1 MTTTSEVAPAIEGPL
16 AGLRVVE
23 LASEWAA
30 YAGKLLA
37 DLGAEVVLVEPRAG
51 HHTRAYGPFADDVPG
66 PERSL
71 WWWHYHTSKL
81 GVALDLHHR
90 DDVELFRRLVGGA
103 DIVLEGESPGTLAE
117 RRIDYDDLVR
127 LRPDL
132 IMTSVTPFGRR
143 GPRAREQATDLT
155 LLAAGGPVWSC
166 GYDDHALP
174 PIRGGGNQ
182 SLHVGGVHAVTATLV
197 AVLHRGVAGVGQH
210 IDVSLY
216 AAANVTT
223 EAATY
228 EWLVARQTVE
238 RQTCRHAS
246 PHPTPSCI
254 APDVEWCLVHTG
266 VPPRSAKEY
275 ATLLGWLHDL
285 GAYEAFPEAVF
296 LEMGR
301 DRGGVRLA
309 DIATDVETREIF
321 RAGRDALVFIAS
333 RMRAADFFV
342 EGQRRGL
349 AVGVLNAPEEV
360 MHDPHFIARGFPTR
374 VHHDDL
380 GRDVLYPGAPFL
392 SDVSPCSIRS
402 RAPRLGEH
410 DAKILGPLRA
420 GKGE

>member
-1 MTTTSEVAPAIEGPL
+1 MSGLKGPL

-23 LASEWAA
+23 LASEWSA
-30 YAGKLLA
+30 YAGKLIA

-51 HHTRAYGPFADDVPG
+51 HHTRRYGPFVDDVPD

-81 GVALDLHHR
+81 GVALDLHER
-90 DDVELFRRLVGGA
+90 DDLQLFRDLVGTA
-103 DIVLEGESPGTLAE
+103 DVVLEGEPPGTLAG
-117 RRIDYDDLVR
+117 RGIDYHDLVR
-127 LRPDL
+127 VRPDL

-143 GPRAREQATDLT
+143 GPRAGEQATDLT
-155 LLAAGGPVWSC
+155 LLAAAGPVWSC

-174 PIRGGGNQ
+174 PVRGGGNQ
-182 SLHVGGVHAVTATLV
+182 SLHVGGVHAVMATLV
-197 AVLHRGVAGVGQH
+197 AVLHRGVTGVGQH
-210 IDVSLY
+210 IDVSMY

-246 PHPTPSCI
+246 PYPTPSCI
-254 APDVEWCLVHTG
+254 APDVEGSLVHTG
-266 VPPRSAKEY
+266 VPPRSAKEF
-275 ATLLGWLHDL
+275 AALLAWLHDL
-285 GAYEAFPEAVF
+285 GAYEEFPEAVF

-309 DIATDVETREIF
+309 DIMTDVETQQIF
-321 RAGRDALVFIAS
+321 RVGRDALIFIAS

-349 AVGVLNAPEEV
+349 AVGVLNAPEDV
-360 MHDPHFIARGFPTR
+360 MHDPHFVARGFPTK
-374 VHHDDL
+374 VHHADL
-380 GRDVLYPGAPFL
+380 DRDVCYPGAPFL
-392 SDVSPCSIRS
+392 SDASPWRIRR

-410 DAKILGPLRA
+410 NEEVLAPLRA
-420 GKGE
+420 TPE

>member
-1 MTTTSEVAPAIEGPL
+1 VRTTGDVGGPL

-30 YAGKLLA
+30 YAGKLLS

-51 HHTRAYGPFADDVPG
+51 HHTRGYAPFVDDVPG

-81 GVALDLHHR
+81 GVALDLGR
-90 DDVELFRRLVGGA
+90 DDDLDLFRCLVGTA
-103 DIVLEGESPGTLAE
+103 DIVLEGEPPGTLAE
-117 RRIDYDDLVR
+117 WRIDHEDLVH
-127 LRPDL
+127 LRPGL

-182 SLHVGGVHAVTATLV
+182 SLHIGGAHAVMATLV
-197 AVLHRGVAGVGQH
+197 AVLHRGAAGVGQH

-228 EWLVARQTVE
+228 EWLVARQTVA

-246 PHPTPSCI
+246 PYPTPSSI
-254 APDVEWCLVHTG
+254 APDVEGTPVHTG
-266 VPPRSAKEY
+266 VPPRNAKEFV
-275 ATLLGWLHDL
+275 TLLTWLHDL

-301 DRGGVRLA
+301 DRGGIRLA
-309 DIATDVETREIF
+309 DIATDVETQEIF

-333 RMRAADFFV
+333 QMRAADFFV

-349 AVGVLNAPEEV
+349 AVGVLNAPEDIME
-360 MHDPHFIARGFPTR
+360 DPHFIARGFPTR

-380 GRDVLYPGAPFL
+380 ERDVLYPGAPFL
-392 SDVSPCSIRS
+392 SDASPWRVRS
-402 RAPRLGEH
+402 RAPHLGEH
-410 DAKILGPLRA
+410 DGEVLGPLRA
-420 GKGE
+420 GRDE

>member
-1 MTTTSEVAPAIEGPL
+1 MTMTADGPL

-51 HHTRAYGPFADDVPG
+51 HHTRGYGPFVDDVPG

-81 GVALDLHHR
+81 GVALDLHDR
-90 DDVELFRRLVGGA
+90 DDDLDLFRRLVAGA
-103 DIVLEGESPGTLAE
+103 EVVLEGEPPGTLTE
-117 RRIDYDDLVR
+117 RRIDYDDLIR

-132 IMTSVTPFGRR
+132 IMTSVTPFGRS

-182 SLHVGGVHAVTATLV
+182 SLHIGGVHAVMATLV
-197 AVLHRGVAGVGQH
+197 AVLHRGAAGVGQH

-246 PHPTPSCI
+246 PHPSPPNL
-254 APDVEWCLVHTG
+254 APDVQGRLVHTG
-266 VPPRSAKEY
+266 VPPRSAREFE
-275 ATLLGWLHDL
+275 ALLAWLHDL
-285 GAYEAFPEAVF
+285 GAHQDFPEAVF

-301 DRGGVRLA
+301 DRGGIRLA
-309 DIATDVETREIF
+309 DMFTDVVTQEIF
-321 RAGRDALVFIAS
+321 RAGRDALTFIAS
-333 RMRAADFFV
+333 RMRAADFFM
-342 EGQRRGL
+342 EGQQRGL
-349 AVGVLNAPEEV
+349 AVGVLNAPEDV
-360 MHDPHFIARGFPTR
+360 MEDPHFIARGFPTR

-392 SDVSPCSIRS
+392 SDASPWRIRS

-410 DAKILGPLRA
+410 DREVLGPLRA
-420 GKGE
+420 GRDE

>member
-1 MTTTSEVAPAIEGPL
+1 MTMTADGPL

-51 HHTRAYGPFADDVPG
+51 HHTRGYGPFVDDVPG

-90 DDVELFRRLVGGA
+90 DDDLELFRRLVSTA
-103 DIVLEGESPGTLAE
+103 DIVLEGEPPGTLAE

-143 GPRAREQATDLT
+143 GLRAHEQATDLT

-182 SLHVGGVHAVTATLV
+182 SLHIGGVHAAAATLV
-197 AVLHRGVAGVGQH
+197 AVLHRSVAGVGQH

-223 EAATY
+223 EAASY

-246 PHPTPSCI
+246 PHPSPPNL
-254 APDVEWCLVHTG
+254 APDVQGCLVHTG
-266 VPPRSAKEY
+266 VPPRSAREFE
-275 ATLLGWLHDL
+275 ALLAWLHDL
-285 GAYEAFPEAVF
+285 GAHQDFPEAVF

-301 DRGGVRLA
+301 DRGGIRLA
-309 DIATDVETREIF
+309 DMFTDVVTQEIF
-321 RAGRDALVFIAS
+321 RAGRDALTFIAS
-333 RMRAADFFV
+333 RMRAADFFM

-349 AVGVLNAPEEV
+349 AVGMLNAPEDV
-360 MHDPHFIARGFPTR
+360 MEDPHFIARGFPTS

-380 GRDVLYPGAPFL
+380 GRDVFYPGAPFL
-392 SDVSPCSIRS
+392 SDASPWHIRS

-410 DAKILGPLRA
+410 DGEILGPLCAR
-420 GKGE
+420 GDE

>member
-1 MTTTSEVAPAIEGPL
+1 MTSGLEGPL

-30 YAGKLLA
+30 YAGKLMA

-51 HHTRAYGPFADDVPG
+51 HHTRTYGPFVDDVPD

-81 GVALDLHHR
+81 GVALDLHER
-90 DDVELFRRLVGGA
+90 DDLQLFRDLVGTA
-103 DIVLEGESPGTLAE
+103 DVVLEGEPPGTLAG
-117 RRIDYDDLVR
+117 RGIDYHDLVR
-127 LRPDL
+127 VRPGL

-143 GPRAREQATDLT
+143 GPRAGEQATDLT
-155 LLAAGGPVWSC
+155 LLAAAGPVWSC

-174 PIRGGGNQ
+174 PVRGGGNQ
-182 SLHVGGVHAVTATLV
+182 SLHVGGVHAVMATLV
-197 AVLHRGVAGVGQH
+197 AVLNRGVTGIGQH
-210 IDVSLY
+210 VDVSMY

-246 PHPTPSCI
+246 PYPTPSCI
-254 APDVEWCLVHTG
+254 APDVEGSLVHTG
-266 VPPRSAKEY
+266 VPPRSAKEF
-275 ATLLGWLHDL
+275 ATLLAWLHDL
-285 GAYEAFPEAVF
+285 GAYDEFPEAVF

-309 DIATDVETREIF
+309 DIMTDVETQQIF
-321 RAGRDALVFIAS
+321 RVGRDALIFIAS

-349 AVGVLNAPEEV
+349 AVGVLNAPEDV
-360 MHDPHFIARGFPTR
+360 MHDPHFVARGFPTK
-374 VHHDDL
+374 VHHADL
-380 GRDVLYPGAPFL
+380 DRDVCYPGAPFL
-392 SDVSPCSIRS
+392 SDASPWRIRR

-410 DAKILGPLRA
+410 NEEVLAPLRA
-420 GKGE
+420 TPG

>member
-1 MTTTSEVAPAIEGPL
+1 MTTKSAVEGPL

-51 HHTRAYGPFADDVPG
+51 HHTRGYGPFVDDVPG

-90 DDVELFRRLVGGA
+90 DDDVELFRRLVGSA
-103 DIVLEGESPGTLAE
+103 DAVLEGEPPGTLAE
-117 RRIDYDDLVR
+117 RRIDYNDLVR

-182 SLHVGGVHAVTATLV
+182 SLHIGGVHAVTATLV

-228 EWLVARQTVE
+228 EWLVARQTVA

-246 PHPTPSCI
+246 PHPTASCI
-254 APDVEWCLVHTG
+254 APDVEGCLMHTG
-266 VPPRSAKEY
+266 VPPRTAKEF
-275 ATLLGWLHDL
+275 ATLLTWLHDL

-301 DRGGVRLA
+301 ARGGVRLA

-321 RAGRDALVFIAS
+321 SAGRDALVFIAS

-349 AVGVLNAPEEV
+349 AVGVLNAPEDV
-360 MHDPHFIARGFPTR
+360 MEDLHFIARGFPTR
-374 VHHDDL
+374 VYHDDL

-392 SDVSPCSIRS
+392 SDGSPWRIRG
-402 RAPRLGEH
+402 RAPHLGEH
-410 DAKILGPLRA
+410 DGEVLGPLRA
-420 GKGE
+420 RRE

>member
-1 MTTTSEVAPAIEGPL
+1 VRTTGDVAGPL

-51 HHTRAYGPFADDVPG
+51 HHTRRYGPFVDDVPG
-66 PERSL
+66 SERSL
-71 WWWHYHTSKL
+71 WWWHYHTSKR
-81 GVALDLHHR
+81 GVALDLGR
-90 DDVELFRRLVGGA
+90 DDDIDLFRRLVGTA
-103 DIVLEGESPGTLAE
+103 DIVLEGEPPGTLAE

-143 GPRAREQATDLT
+143 GPRTREQATDLT
-155 LLAAGGPVWSC
+155 LLAAAGPVWSC
-166 GYDDHALP
+166 GYDDHTLP

-182 SLHVGGVHAVTATLV
+182 SLHIGGVHAVMATLV
-197 AVLHRGVAGVGQH
+197 AVLHRGAAGVGQH

-228 EWLVARQTVE
+228 EWLVAHETVE

-246 PHPTPSCI
+246 PYPTPSSI
-254 APDVEWCLVHTG
+254 APDVEGSLVHTG
-266 VPPRSAKEY
+266 VPPRSAREF
-275 ATLLGWLHDL
+275 ATLLTWLHDL
-285 GAYEAFPEAVF
+285 SVYEAFPETVF

-301 DRGGVRLA
+301 DRGGIRLS
-309 DIATDVETREIF
+309 DIATDVETQEIF

-349 AVGVLNAPEEV
+349 AVGVLNAPEDV
-360 MHDPHFIARGFPTR
+360 MEDPHFIARGFPTR

-392 SDVSPCSIRS
+392 SDASPWRIRS

-410 DAKILGPLRA
+410 DREVLGPLRA
-420 GKGE
+420 GRDE

>member
-1 MTTTSEVAPAIEGPL
+1 VTASEAAGPL

-37 DLGAEVVLVEPRAG
+37 DLGAEVVLVEPRSG
-51 HHTRAYGPFADDVPG
+51 HHTRGYGPFVDDKPG

-81 GVALDLHHR
+81 GVALDVHHR
-90 DDVELFRRLVGGA
+90 DDDRDVFRRLVGGA
-103 DIVLEGESPGTLAE
+103 DIVLEGEPPGALAE
-117 RRIDYDDLVR
+117 RGLDYDDLVR

-132 IMTSVTPFGRR
+132 IVTSVTPFGRR

-197 AVLHRGVAGVGQH
+197 AVLHRIVAGVGQH

-238 RQTCRHAS
+238 RQTCRHAM
-246 PHPTPSCI
+246 PYPTPSCI
-254 APDVEWCLVHTG
+254 APDVDGSLVHTG
-266 VPPRSAKEY
+266 VPPRSAKEF
-275 ATLLGWLHDL
+275 AALLQWLRDL
-285 GAYEAFPEAVF
+285 GVYEDFPEAVF

-309 DIATDVETREIF
+309 DIMTDVETQEIF
-321 RAGRDALVFIAS
+321 RVGRDALVFIAS
-333 RMRAADFFV
+333 RTRGVDFFV

-349 AVGVLNAPEEV
+349 AVGVLNAPEDV
-360 MHDPHFIARGFPTR
+360 MEDPHFIARGFPTKVR
-374 VHHDDL
+374 HDDL

-392 SDVSPCSIRS
+392 SDVSPWRIRS

-410 DAKILGPLRA
+410 DAKILVPLRA
-420 GKGE
+420 K